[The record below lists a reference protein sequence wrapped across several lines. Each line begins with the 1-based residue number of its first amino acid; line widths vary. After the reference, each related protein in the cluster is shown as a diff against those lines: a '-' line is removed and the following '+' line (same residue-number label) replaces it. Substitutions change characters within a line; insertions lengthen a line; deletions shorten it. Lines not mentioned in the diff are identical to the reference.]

1 MSSGFFDHELST
13 DGAPSVD
20 THNTAKQT
28 MMKRAYI
35 KPEMTIEDIQP
46 ESVLATSNE
55 YMGSVE
61 TPGTDDDFNANDR
74 RGTWG
79 NLWDESSK

>member
-1 MSSGFFDHELST
+1 
-13 DGAPSVD
+13 
-20 THNTAKQT
+20 
-28 MMKRAYI
+28 MKKAYI
-35 KPEMTIEDIQP
+35 KPEFIIENILL
-46 ESVLATSNE
+46 ESVLAVSSEN
-55 YMGSVE
+55 MGSNE